1 MSGARWTADEAAAFM
16 AKREKQQDANRERL
30 MKKAVECLKPALE
43 KVTSLPA
50 DTPETIIQQNLIS
63 WFKVKY
69 KDIYDSGALFAVPN
83 EGKRSRANASRMKA
97 EGLLSAVSDLI
108 LLVPRGGYHGFC
120 MEMKK
125 KGKKPSADQ
134 AEWLSHRRLSGYY
147 AEYYDTLESAQAAF
161 DIYLNLK

>member
-1 MSGARWTADEAAAFM
+1 MSGARWTQAEIDALMLKKSAQQAANQM
-16 AKREKQQDANRERL
+16 RL
-30 MKKAVECLKPALE
+30 LGKAMECLKPALE
-43 KVTSLPA
+43 KVTALA
-50 DTPETIIQQNLIS
+50 DDTAETVIQQNLIS

-69 KDIYDSGALFAVPN
+69 KDIYDSGALFAVPT

-97 EGLLSAVSDLI
+97 EGLLSSVSDLI

-125 KGKKPSADQ
+125 KGQAPSKGQ

-161 DIYLNLK
+161 DGYLNLK